1 MTQHKPHDGLF
12 DITGQPLQRMPDA
25 IRPGTN
31 GVVFNERREIL
42 LQKRSDNGFWAL
54 PGGAV
59 DIGESVEQGAIRE
72 VFEETGL
79 HVTVKRLIGIY
90 SDPKLCVIASY
101 PGGDVVHYVTML
113 FECERQSGELAIS
126 EESTDIGYF
135 PPDGLPQNILLSH
148 VLRIQDTLE
157 NQVLPFI
164 R

>member
-12 DITGQPLQRMPDA
+12 DNTGRPLQRMPDA

-31 GVVFNERREIL
+31 GVVFNERGEIL

-59 DIGESVEQGAIRE
+59 DVGESVEQGVIRE
-72 VFEETGL
+72 DFEETGL
-79 HVTVKRLIGIY
+79 HVTVKRMVGIY
-90 SDPKLCVIASY
+90 SDPKLYVIASY

-135 PPDGLPQNILLSH
+135 PPDRLPQNILLSH
-148 VLRIQDTLE
+148 VLRIQDTLA